1 MKQINE
7 DFFDD
12 LDVETI
18 SDNSVNNEYDDNN
31 LIISYDDV
39 SDTDIEKRYSLSF
52 IYSVYNIRKVRV
64 PIVDR
69 FR

>member
-12 LDVETI
+12 LDIETI
-18 SDNSVNNEYDDNN
+18 SDNSDNNEYDDKKS
-31 LIISYDDV
+31 IISYDDV

-52 IYSVYNIRKVRV
+52 IYSLYNIRKVQV